1 MSLEKTADMYLDM
14 TESDIDKLLLNID
27 LVTDMIDDKG
37 NPIDSFCDTD
47 YDKKNGVNSIHSDSC
62 LNCKSENLVKNQ
74 NGERICEDCG
84 LVNSELLDELPE
96 FNNDLEGASRYGC
109 PSNYFYPKSA
119 LGTKI
124 RARGFNKLSNLQKQ
138 GQMPYREKSLLET
151 LTKIQ
156 KKCKQYNISQTVI
169 DSAKILYK
177 KVSDCKHTK
186 GKRVGKNRI
195 MRCINLRSM
204 IAACLFHACKLQGE
218 PRSPKEIADIYDLEI
233 KNVNKGCR
241 KFLELIDIE
250 SLNTEFNSSRSF
262 DFIDRFASKLNLTKE
277 YIKIAKDISTNIHK
291 LDIAST
297 HEPPSVAA
305 GCILMVAVIY
315 RLDITKKQI
324 SDVFKISDV
333 TISKTY
339 RRIYPFHNIVMN
351 NTITNLVTEKRN
363 QIPKKKID
371 ITKDN
376 LVVSKDINEDTN
388 PMKADSSV
396 LQSNSKYLLTEDDD
410 DEIEDDYLHS
420 TNNSE
425 NFDLSESSSDSIS
438 ESKQTN
444 IKKSKKNSKNTSKI
458 KNSMKSQS
466 YLTVLEDGSI
476 EV

>member
-1 MSLEKTADMYLDM
+1 MNLEKGTDMYLNM
-14 TESDIDKLLLNID
+14 TDNDISKLLLNID
-27 LVTDMIDDKG
+27 LVKNIDESFFEEAGSNNVKEKTSRD
-37 NPIDSFCDTD
+37 NCSFCQ
-47 YDKKNGVNSIHSDSC
+47 SDC
-62 LNCKSENLVKNQ
+62 LVKNP
-74 NGERICEDCG
+74 NGETVCKDCG
-84 LVNSELLDELPE
+84 LVNEESFNEVPE
-96 FNNDLEGASRYGC
+96 FNNDLEGSSRYGC

-124 RARGFNKLSNLQKQ
+124 RARGYSKVSNLQKQ

-262 DFIDRFASKLNLTKE
+262 DFIDRFAGKLNLEQK
-277 YIKIAKDISTNIHK
+277 YITIAKDISTNIHK

-305 GCILMVAVIY
+305 GCILMVAVVY

-324 SDVFKISDV
+324 SEVFKISDV

-339 RRIYPFHNIVMN
+339 RRIYPYHQIIMN
-351 NTITNLVTEKRN
+351 NAITNLVIEKKN
-363 QIPKKKID
+363 SLPKKKLD
-371 ITKDN
+371 VNKDN
-376 LVVSKDINEDTN
+376 LVIEKNNSVKTVTKQKKQGVSI
-388 PMKADSSV
+388 
-396 LQSNSKYLLTEDDD
+396 YLTE
-410 DEIEDDYLHS
+410 EDVESEEQNKSNALHS
-420 TNNSE
+420 VDSLDSNE
-425 NFDLSESSSDSIS
+425 ESSD
-438 ESKQTN
+438 E
-444 IKKSKKNSKNTSKI
+444 
-458 KNSMKSQS
+458 
-466 YLTVLEDGSI
+466 EDKDEDEDEDEYAV

>member
-1 MSLEKTADMYLDM
+1 M
-14 TESDIDKLLLNID
+14 
-27 LVTDMIDDKG
+27 
-37 NPIDSFCDTD
+37 F
-47 YDKKNGVNSIHSDSC
+47 
-62 LNCKSENLVKNQ
+62 
-74 NGERICEDCG
+74 
-84 LVNSELLDELPE
+84 DEVPE

-262 DFIDRFASKLNLTKE
+262 DFIDRFASKLNLSSE

-305 GCILMVAVIY
+305 GCILMVAVVY

-351 NTITNLVTEKRN
+351 NNITNLVTEKRN
-363 QIPKKKID
+363 QLPKKKLD
-371 ITKDN
+371 VTKDN
-376 LVVSKDINEDTN
+376 LVVPKDNQLLEN
-388 PMKADSSV
+388 K
-396 LQSNSKYLLTEDDD
+396 SNNQNILLTEDDD
-410 DEIEDDYLHS
+410 NESDKNSSDENKYDSDSDEESLSTEELSEEDNQIEIE
-420 TNNSE
+420 
-425 NFDLSESSSDSIS
+425 
-438 ESKQTN
+438 
-444 IKKSKKNSKNTSKI
+444 
-458 KNSMKSQS
+458 
-466 YLTVLEDGSI
+466 V
-476 EV
+476 

>member
-1 MSLEKTADMYLDM
+1 MSLDKTTDMYLDM
-14 TESDIDKLLLNID
+14 TDSDIDKLLLNID
-27 LVTDMIDDKG
+27 LITDDLEESFDNLKDDNTNK
-37 NPIDSFCDTD
+37 
-47 YDKKNGVNSIHSDSC
+47 HSEDLC
-62 LNCKSENLVKNQ
+62 LNCKSESLVKNQ
-74 NGERICEDCG
+74 NGERICKDCG
-84 LVNSELLDELPE
+84 LVNSELYDEIPE
-96 FNNDLEGASRYGC
+96 FNNDIEGSSRYGC

-124 RARGFNKLSNLQKQ
+124 RARGFSKLSNLQKQ

-177 KVSDCKHTK
+177 KVTDCKHTK
-186 GKRVGKNRI
+186 GKRIGKNRI

-241 KFLELIDIE
+241 KFLFFFDIE

-262 DFIDRFASKLNLTKE
+262 DFIDRFASKLNLSEE
-277 YIKIAKDISTNIHK
+277 YIQIAKDISTNIHK

-305 GCILMVAVIY
+305 GCILMVSVVY

-324 SDVFKISDV
+324 SEVFKISDV

-339 RRIYPFHNIVMN
+339 RRIYPFHNIVMMN
-351 NTITNLVTEKRN
+351 NITNLVTEKRN
-363 QIPKKKID
+363 QIPKKKLD
-371 ITKDN
+371 ITEEN
-376 LVVSKDINEDTN
+376 LVVPKIIENKLEE
-388 PMKADSSV
+388 K
-396 LQSNSKYLLTEDDD
+396 SNMLLTDDD
-410 DEIEDDYLHS
+410 SCESL
-420 TNNSE
+420 TNKKTNYE
-425 NFDLSESSSDSIS
+425 SDSDAFSLDEYS
-438 ESKQTN
+438 EEIGN
-444 IKKSKKNSKNTSKI
+444 P
-458 KNSMKSQS
+458 
-466 YLTVLEDGSI
+466 I
-476 EV
+476 EVEV

>member
-1 MSLEKTADMYLDM
+1 MSLDKTTDMYLDM
-14 TESDIDKLLLNID
+14 TDSDIDKLLLNID
-27 LVTDMIDDKG
+27 LITDDLEE
-37 NPIDSFCDTD
+37 SFDNLKED
-47 YDKKNGVNSIHSDSC
+47 NVNNQAEDIC
-62 LNCKSENLVKNQ
+62 LNCKSESLVKNQ
-74 NGERICEDCG
+74 NGERICKDCG
-84 LVNSELLDELPE
+84 LVNSELYDEIPE
-96 FNNDLEGASRYGC
+96 FNNDIEGSSRYGC

-124 RARGFNKLSNLQKQ
+124 RARGFSKLSNLQKQ

-177 KVSDCKHTK
+177 KVTDCKHTK
-186 GKRVGKNRI
+186 GKRIGKNRI

-262 DFIDRFASKLNLTKE
+262 DFIDRFASKLNLSDE
-277 YIKIAKDISTNIHK
+277 YIQIAKDISTNIHK

-305 GCILMVAVIY
+305 GCILMVSVVY

-324 SDVFKISDV
+324 SEVFKISDV

-339 RRIYPFHNIVMN
+339 RRIYPFHNIVMMN
-351 NTITNLVTEKRN
+351 NITNLVTEKRN
-363 QIPKKKID
+363 QIPKKKLD
-371 ITKDN
+371 ITEEN
-376 LVVSKDINEDTN
+376 LVVPKIIVNKVED
-388 PMKADSSV
+388 K
-396 LQSNSKYLLTEDDD
+396 SNMLLTDDD
-410 DEIEDDYLHS
+410 NDSCESL
-420 TNNSE
+420 TNNKNNYE
-425 NFDLSESSSDSIS
+425 SDSDAFSLDEYS
-438 ESKQTN
+438 EEITN
-444 IKKSKKNSKNTSKI
+444 
-458 KNSMKSQS
+458 Q
-466 YLTVLEDGSI
+466 I
-476 EV
+476 EVEV

>member
-1 MSLEKTADMYLDM
+1 MSLEKKSDMYLDM
-14 TESDIDKLLLNID
+14 TDSDIEKILLNID
-27 LVTDMIDDKG
+27 LASHNLEDQLGSIKKECRDDLC
-37 NPIDSFCDTD
+37 S
-47 YDKKNGVNSIHSDSC
+47 
-62 LNCKSENLVKNQ
+62 NCKSDSIVRNQ
-74 NGERICEDCG
+74 NGERICKDCG
-84 LVNSELLDELPE
+84 VVNSELFDEIPE
-96 FNNDLEGASRYGC
+96 FNNDLEGSSRYGC

-156 KKCKQYNISQTVI
+156 KKCKQYNISQSVI

-262 DFIDRFASKLNLTKE
+262 DFIDRFASKLNLQKE
-277 YIKIAKDISTNIHK
+277 YIQIAKDISTNIHK

-305 GCILMVAVIY
+305 GCILMVAVVY

-324 SDVFKISDV
+324 SEVFKISDV

-351 NTITNLVTEKRN
+351 NNITNLVTEKRN
-363 QIPKKKID
+363 QLPKKKLD
-371 ITKDN
+371 ISKEN
-376 LVVSKDINEDTN
+376 LVVSKEGQTKI
-388 PMKADSSV
+388 
-396 LQSNSKYLLTEDDD
+396 LLTEDDESD
-410 DEIEDDYLHS
+410 TTEEKSRGNDSSLDTD
-420 TNNSE
+420 SE
-425 NFDLSESSSDSIS
+425 SDLSESINSSVSNK
-438 ESKQTN
+438 E
-444 IKKSKKNSKNTSKI
+444 
-458 KNSMKSQS
+458 
-466 YLTVLEDGSI
+466 SI
-476 EV
+476 EIEV

>member
-1 MSLEKTADMYLDM
+1 MSLDKKTDMYLDM
-14 TESDIDKLLLNID
+14 TDSDIDKLLLNID
-27 LVTDMIDDKG
+27 LITNDVDESVDNLKGTDSSKIIEDVC
-37 NPIDSFCDTD
+37 S
-47 YDKKNGVNSIHSDSC
+47 
-62 LNCKSENLVKNQ
+62 NCKSDSLVKNQ
-74 NGERICEDCG
+74 NGERICKDCG
-84 LVNSELLDELPE
+84 LVNSELYDEIPE
-96 FNNDLEGASRYGC
+96 FNNDLEGSSRYGC

-262 DFIDRFASKLNLTKE
+262 DFIDRFASKLNLSDE
-277 YIKIAKDISTNIHK
+277 YIQIAKDISTNIHK

-305 GCILMVAVIY
+305 GCILMVSVVY
-315 RLDITKKQI
+315 RLDISKKQI
-324 SDVFKISDV
+324 SEVFKISDV

-351 NTITNLVTEKRN
+351 NNITNLVTEKRN
-363 QIPKKKID
+363 QLPKRKID

-376 LVVSKDINEDTN
+376 LVVPKNSINLKESDE
-388 PMKADSSV
+388 
-396 LQSNSKYLLTEDDD
+396 NSKIFLTEDDD
-410 DEIEDDYLHS
+410 IESCESLS
-420 TNNSE
+420 NNKNE
-425 NFDLSESSSDSIS
+425 YESDSDAFS
-438 ESKQTN
+438 
-444 IKKSKKNSKNTSKI
+444 
-458 KNSMKSQS
+458 
-466 YLTVLEDGSI
+466 LENYSDENANQV
-476 EV
+476 EVEV

>member
-1 MSLEKTADMYLDM
+1 MSLDKKTDMYLDM
-14 TESDIDKLLLNID
+14 TDSDIDKLLLNID
-27 LVTDMIDDKG
+27 LITNDVDESVDNLKS
-37 NPIDSFCDTD
+37 IDSNKIIEDVC
-47 YDKKNGVNSIHSDSC
+47 S
-62 LNCKSENLVKNQ
+62 NCKSDSLVKNQ
-74 NGERICEDCG
+74 NGERICKDCG
-84 LVNSELLDELPE
+84 LVNSELYDEIPE
-96 FNNDLEGASRYGC
+96 FNNDLEGSSRYGC

-262 DFIDRFASKLNLTKE
+262 DFIDRFASKLNLSDE
-277 YIKIAKDISTNIHK
+277 YIQIAKDISTNIHK

-305 GCILMVAVIY
+305 GCILMVSVVY
-315 RLDITKKQI
+315 RLDISKKQI
-324 SDVFKISDV
+324 SEVFKISDV

-351 NTITNLVTEKRN
+351 NNITNLVTEKRN
-363 QIPKKKID
+363 QLPKRKID

-376 LVVSKDINEDTN
+376 LVVPKNSINLKETDE
-388 PMKADSSV
+388 
-396 LQSNSKYLLTEDDD
+396 NSKIFLTEDDD
-410 DEIEDDYLHS
+410 IESCESLSNNKNDY
-420 TNNSE
+420 E
-425 NFDLSESSSDSIS
+425 SDSDAFS
-438 ESKQTN
+438 LDNYSDENTN
-444 IKKSKKNSKNTSKI
+444 
-458 KNSMKSQS
+458 Q
-466 YLTVLEDGSI
+466 V
-476 EV
+476 EVEV